1 MAKKQVNVTSVKID
15 KIDIE
20 SSFGKYDL
28 VPHLEE
34 LNIYEDIFSNYLH
47 AHIILQDAFNIPY
60 KLPII
65 GEETVDV
72 SIRLEGDD
80 GDTVINPPMLHV
92 HELSDRFLKSNQSQR
107 FSLDLISAQYMSNVH
122 TRVSKAYS
130 GMTADEIVGD
140 IWANYLDDGHGDI
153 FIEPSIGEEQ
163 CIIPNWTPHEA
174 FNWLASR
181 AQSEDNDH
189 AANFLY
195 YETMEGCHF
204 KSLNKLAGQPM
215 DEDGNVKPILTFTKE
230 HLADD
235 PSKTESLAAGVIKV
249 DKITYMG
256 QFQKVKNIN
265 EGQYSSKL
273 ITHDIVRKKIL
284 QHDYDG
290 DTEWDS
296 INHLGP
302 WKPISNSETEL
313 QIGNTFRTSYAPDE
327 SSGITEGRRLSDYT
341 DSTVSFYPKHNQMYS
356 VNPQQKH
363 DNKVEEWRLRRAG
376 NIAMFDGITMQV
388 QCAGLSFIRVG
399 LLVTLNVASPETTS
413 HGKNDIAFDKYLTG
427 TYMITAIRHIFSNVL
442 GEVGY
447 KMQVEL
453 TKDGLNDIATG
464 RVPRKLGNQ

>member
-1 MAKKQVNVTSVKID
+1 MAKKQLNVTDVTID
-15 KIDIE
+15 KLDIE

-34 LNIYEDIFSNYLH
+34 LNVYEDIFSNHLTG
-47 AHIILQDAFNIPY
+47 HITLQDAFNIPY
-60 KLPII
+60 KLPIV
-65 GEETVDV
+65 GEETIDC

-80 GDTVINPPMLHV
+80 GKFIIDPPLLHV
-92 HELSDRFLKSNQSQR
+92 HELSDRFLQTNQSQR
-107 FSLDLISAQYMSNVH
+107 FSLDLVSEQYMSNQH
-122 TRVSKAYS
+122 ARVSKSYS
-130 GMTADEIVGD
+130 SGVWTADEIVSD
-140 IWANYLDDGHGDI
+140 IWSNYLDDGHGRGLSTESTKPID
-153 FIEPSIGEEQ
+153 
-163 CIIPNWTPHEA
+163 CIIPNWRPHDA
-174 FNWLASR
+174 FNWLCGRS
-181 AQSEDNDH
+181 QPEDHDH
-189 AANFLY
+189 ATNYLY
-195 YETMEGCHF
+195 YETMDGTHF
-204 KSLNKLAGQPM
+204 ESLNYIIERQMKNDQEPALIFA
-215 DEDGNVKPILTFTKE
+215 KE
-230 HLADD
+230 HMVEDAF
-235 PSKTESLAAGVIKV
+235 KTGSLAAGLIKV
-249 DKITYMG
+249 DDITYIN

-265 EGQYSSKL
+265 EGLYSSKL
-273 ITHDIVRKKIL
+273 ITHDIVRKNIA
-284 QHDYDG
+284 QYNYDG
-290 DTEWDS
+290 LDEWENL
-296 INHLGP
+296 NHTAPFPPL
-302 WKPISNSETEL
+302 SNSDTEL
-313 QIGNTFRTSYAPDE
+313 QTGNTFRTSYAPDE

>member
-1 MAKKQVNVTSVKID
+1 MAKKQLNVTDVTID
-15 KIDIE
+15 KLDIE

-34 LNIYEDIFSNYLH
+34 LNVYEDIFSNHLTG
-47 AHIILQDAFNIPY
+47 HITLQDAFNIPY
-60 KLPII
+60 KLPIV
-65 GEETVDV
+65 GEETIDC

-80 GDTVINPPMLHV
+80 GKFIIDPPLLHV
-92 HELSDRFLKSNQSQR
+92 HELSDRFLQTNQSQR
-107 FSLDLISAQYMSNVH
+107 FSLDLVSEQYMSNQH
-122 TRVSKAYS
+122 ARVSKSYS
-130 GMTADEIVGD
+130 SGVWTADEIVSD
-140 IWANYLDDGHGDI
+140 IWSNYLDDGHGDLFVENTKPI
-153 FIEPSIGEEQ
+153 D
-163 CIIPNWTPHEA
+163 CIIPNWRPHDA
-174 FNWLASR
+174 FNWLCGR
-181 AQSEDNDH
+181 AQPEDDNH
-189 AANFLY
+189 ATNYLY
-195 YETMEGCHF
+195 YETMDGTHF
-204 KSLNKLAGQPM
+204 KSLNSIIDQ
-215 DEDGNVKPILTFTKE
+215 VPILIFAKE
-230 HLADD
+230 HRVDD
-235 PSKTESLAAGVIKV
+235 PTKVEGLSGGLIKV
-249 DKITYMG
+249 DSLLYMN

-265 EGQYSSKL
+265 EGLYSSKL

-284 QHDYDG
+284 QHNYDG
-290 DTEWDS
+290 FVEWFGL
-296 INHLGP
+296 NHLGP
-302 WKPISNSETEL
+302 FPPLSNSDTEL
-313 QIGNTFRTSYAPDE
+313 QTGNTFRTSYAPDE
-327 SSGITEGRRLSDYT
+327 SSGVTEGRRLSDYT
-341 DSTVSFYPKHNQMYS
+341 DSRVEFYPKHNQMYS

>member
-1 MAKKQVNVTSVKID
+1 M
-15 KIDIE
+15 
-20 SSFGKYDL
+20 
-28 VPHLEE
+28 
-34 LNIYEDIFSNYLH
+34 
-47 AHIILQDAFNIPY
+47 
-60 KLPII
+60 
-65 GEETVDV
+65 
-72 SIRLEGDD
+72 D
-80 GDTVINPPMLHV
+80 GT
-92 HELSDRFLKSNQSQR
+92 
-107 FSLDLISAQYMSNVH
+107 
-122 TRVSKAYS
+122 
-130 GMTADEIVGD
+130 
-140 IWANYLDDGHGDI
+140 
-153 FIEPSIGEEQ
+153 
-163 CIIPNWTPHEA
+163 
-174 FNWLASR
+174 
-181 AQSEDNDH
+181 
-189 AANFLY
+189 
-195 YETMEGCHF
+195 HF
-204 KSLNKLAGQPM
+204 KSLNHIIESQADKEADRLIFAKEHMVEDSFKIGSLAG
-215 DEDGNVKPILTFTKE
+215 GL
-230 HLADD
+230 
-235 PSKTESLAAGVIKV
+235 IKV
-249 DKITYMG
+249 DNITYVN

-265 EGQYSSKL
+265 EGLYSSKL

-284 QHDYDG
+284 QHNYDG
-290 DTEWDS
+290 FIEWLW
-296 INHLGP
+296 INHTAPFPPL
-302 WKPISNSETEL
+302 SNSDTEL
-313 QIGNTFRTSYAPDE
+313 QTGNTFRTSYAPDE

>member
-1 MAKKQVNVTSVKID
+1 MAKKQVNVTDIKIER
-15 KIDIE
+15 IDIE

-34 LNIYEDIFSNYLH
+34 LNIYEDIFSNHLTG
-47 AHIILQDAFNIPY
+47 HITLQDAFNIPY
-60 KLPII
+60 KLPIV
-65 GEETVDV
+65 GEETIDCA
-72 SIRLEGDD
+72 IKLTGGDD
-80 GDTVINPPMLHV
+80 DFMIDPPLLHV
-92 HELSDRFLKSNQSQR
+92 HEISDRFLKTNQAQR
-107 FSLDLISAQYMSNVH
+107 FSLDLVSEQYMSNKH
-122 TRVSKAYS
+122 ARVSKSYS
-130 GMTADEIVGD
+130 SGVWTADEIVGD
-140 IWANYLDDGHGDI
+140 IWSNYLDDGHGDLFVENTKPI
-153 FIEPSIGEEQ
+153 D
-163 CIIPNWTPHEA
+163 CIIPNWRPHDA
-174 FNWLASR
+174 FNWLCGR
-181 AQSEDNDH
+181 AQPEDDNH
-189 AANFLY
+189 ATNYLY
-195 YETMEGCHF
+195 YETMDGTHF
-204 KSLNKLAGQPM
+204 KSLNSIIDQ
-215 DEDGNVKPILTFTKE
+215 VPILIFAKE
-230 HLADD
+230 HRVDD
-235 PSKTESLAAGVIKV
+235 PTKVEGLSGGLIKV
-249 DKITYMG
+249 DSLLYMN

-265 EGQYSSKL
+265 ERLYSSKL

-284 QHDYDG
+284 QHNYDG
-290 DTEWDS
+290 FVEWFGL
-296 INHLGP
+296 NHLGP
-302 WKPISNSETEL
+302 FPPLSNSDTEL
-313 QIGNTFRTSYAPDE
+313 QTGNTFRTSYAPDE
-327 SSGITEGRRLSDYT
+327 SSGVTEGRRLSDYT
-341 DSTVSFYPKHNQMYS
+341 DSRVEFYAKHNQMYS